1 MTLGKDIERVVQE
14 TGASFDDGEHI
25 LYVNGQ
31 CRRPEEMNNAVLA
44 KNVRYY
50 KDDQEGVDYM
60 CRISEEIWN
69 DGKAEGK
76 AEGRTEGRAEDVKA
90 LMESLNIS
98 FVQAC
103 NSLKFLRAIERL
115 LKNCSISPNKKAP
128 LRRGFF
134 LCSDLGIQR

>member
-31 CRRPEEMNNAVLA
+31 YRGNDPVGSLMHDFFCRRPEEMNNAVLA

-103 NSLKFLRAIERL
+103 NSLKIPQSDRAVIEKL
-115 LKNCSISPNKKAP
+115 LYQS
-128 LRRGFF
+128 
-134 LCSDLGIQR
+134 

>member
-1 MTLGKDIERVVQE
+1 MLVYVLNQYGEPLMPCSPGKARRLLNTQKTRV
-14 TGASFDDGEHI
+14 
-25 LYVNGQ
+25 
-31 CRRPEEMNNAVLA
+31 MNNAVLA

-103 NSLKFLRAIERL
+103 NSLKIPQSDRAVIEKL
-115 LKNCSISPNKKAP
+115 LYQS
-128 LRRGFF
+128 
-134 LCSDLGIQR
+134 